1 MQVVID
7 IPEEEYELVR
17 HGNKSYTTEAYKG
30 RPLMLGNAGMDIISQ
45 AVANGTPLPEH
56 HGRLIDADSVIAEAT
71 EGMKYPKNH
80 TYMECVIAHINLAP
94 TIIEGSHSEKWES
107 AEENDSLIVDDLI
120 DTSIPVRN
128 CRECKHHV
136 PAEGKE
142 IFGCES
148 WKCEFEKRGE

>member
-1 MQVVID
+1 MTKEEAIEWLISMYNIANQINNCFEYKEALDMAIEALKHKPVQTGARGCFNCKYKYVDEID
-7 IPEEEYELVR
+7 
-17 HGNKSYTTEAYKG
+17 
-30 RPLMLGNAGMDIISQ
+30 
-45 AVANGTPLPEH
+45 
-56 HGRLIDADSVIAEAT
+56 
-71 EGMKYPKNH
+71 YP
-80 TYMECVIAHINLAP
+80 CSWC
-94 TIIEGSHSEKWES
+94 SHSEKWES
-107 AEENDSLIVDDLI
+107 AEKNDSLIVDDLI